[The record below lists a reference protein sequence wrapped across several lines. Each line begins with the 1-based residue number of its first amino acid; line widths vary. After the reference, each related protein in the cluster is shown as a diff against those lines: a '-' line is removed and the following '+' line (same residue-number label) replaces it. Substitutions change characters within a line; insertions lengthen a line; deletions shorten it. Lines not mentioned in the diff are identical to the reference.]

1 MLLLVILILL
11 AAGYFGYRAWQEQAL
26 YVSTGNAQVAGVLTS
41 VGSLNAGR
49 VEEVAVDVGDQV
61 RRDQVLATIGIPSST
76 GQTGSGTPKMGY
88 RATDDQR
95 VEVRSPIDGVV
106 IARQANPHD
115 TVAAGQPIL
124 TVVDPTRLWVQAQI
138 EEAKIGRVQP
148 GQPVEVRVDYL
159 GRTLPGRVV
168 AVDRATASTFSLMP
182 QGGASGGSGKVTQT
196 VPVKI
201 AVDYDQLPLVVGSS
215 VQVRIQV
222 KE

>member
-1 MLLLVILILL
+1 
-11 AAGYFGYRAWQEQAL
+11 
-26 YVSTGNAQVAGVLTS
+26 
-41 VGSLNAGR
+41 
-49 VEEVAVDVGDQV
+49 
-61 RRDQVLATIGIPSST
+61 
-76 GQTGSGTPKMGY
+76 MGY

-95 VEVRSPIDGVV
+95 VEVHSPIDGVV

-138 EEAKIGRVQP
+138 EETKIGRVQP
-148 GQPVEVRVDYL
+148 GQPVEVSVEYL
-159 GRTLPGRVV
+159 DRTLPGRVV

-215 VQVRIQV
+215 VQVRIRMG
-222 KE
+222 E